1 MKILVTGGAGFIGSH
16 IVEYLVQR
24 GDSVTVVDNL
34 NTGKI
39 ENLKS
44 VFKKINFAQIDI
56 RDFKVLKNLME
67 NIDGIFHQ
75 AAMAS
80 VQDSFRIP
88 EKFHDVNVNGTENI
102 FKIAKEF
109 GIKVVYASS
118 SSVYG
123 DTSILP
129 TTESDEKRPINPYA
143 KTKLEKDKLA
153 EQYAKNGLKVIGLR
167 YFNVFGPRQSK
178 EYAGVIKLF
187 LERIQ
192 QGLPPLVNGDGL
204 QIRDFVYVD
213 DVVNANILSM
223 ESDIDFE
230 FFSAPHIPFHH
241 STSQLIANIA
251 LLTCTILSFASF
263 FAFCS
268 PFCNIRAISSLLML
282 FLRSRIGSST
292 FSIAFKHH
300 LLHSTHPIPAV
311 RHPSSTF
318 FIVSSSLNALW

>member
-1 MKILVTGGAGFIGSH
+1 MKYVVTGGAGFIGSH
-16 IVEYLVQR
+16 LTERLVKQ
-24 GDSVTVVDNL
+24 GDVVTVLDNL

-44 VFKKINFAQIDI
+44 VSKKINFVQNDI
-56 RDFKVLKNLME
+56 RDFEVLRSLME
-67 NIDGIFHQ
+67 NVDGVFHQ

-213 DVVNANILSM
+213 DAVNANILSM

-230 FFSAPHIPFHH
+230 FFNIGTGTTISILDLANMIIKFSGLKIKPIHRSALPGDVRATQADITKVKTMLKWRPT
-241 STSQLIANIA
+241 TSIQDWLK
-251 LLTCTILSFASF
+251 S
-263 FAFCS
+263 
-268 PFCNIRAISSLLML
+268 
-282 FLRSRIGSST
+282 
-292 FSIAFKHH
+292 
-300 LLHSTHPIPAV
+300 AV
-311 RHPSSTF
+311 LD
-318 FIVSSSLNALW
+318 VKNNL

>member
-1 MKILVTGGAGFIGSH
+1 MKYVVTGGAGFIGSH
-16 IVEYLVQR
+16 LIEKLVKQ
-24 GDSVTVVDNL
+24 GDVVTVLDNL

-44 VFKKINFAQIDI
+44 VSKKINFVQNDI
-56 RDFKVLKNLME
+56 RDFEVLRSLME
-67 NIDGIFHQ
+67 NVDGVFHQ

-213 DVVNANILSM
+213 DAVNANILSM

-230 FFSAPHIPFHH
+230 FFNIGTGTTISILDLANMIIKFSGLKIKPIHRPALSGDVRATQADITKVKTMLKWKPT
-241 STSQLIANIA
+241 TSIQDWLK
-251 LLTCTILSFASF
+251 
-263 FAFCS
+263 
-268 PFCNIRAISSLLML
+268 SSVLDIKNNL
-282 FLRSRIGSST
+282 
-292 FSIAFKHH
+292 
-300 LLHSTHPIPAV
+300 
-311 RHPSSTF
+311 
-318 FIVSSSLNALW
+318 

>member
-1 MKILVTGGAGFIGSH
+1 MKVLVTGGAGFIGSH

-230 FFSAPHIPFHH
+230 FFNIGTGTTISI
-241 STSQLIANIA
+241 LDLANIIIKFSGLKIKPIHRPA
-251 LLTCTILSFASF
+251 L
-263 FAFCS
+263 
-268 PFCNIRAISSLLML
+268 PGDVRATQADITKVKTML
-282 FLRSRIGSST
+282 KWRPT
-292 FSIAFKHH
+292 TSIQDWLKSVV
-300 LLHSTHPIPAV
+300 LDIKNNL
-311 RHPSSTF
+311 
-318 FIVSSSLNALW
+318 

>member
-230 FFSAPHIPFHH
+230 FFNIGTGTTISI
-241 STSQLIANIA
+241 LDLANIIIKFSGLKIKPIHRPA
-251 LLTCTILSFASF
+251 L
-263 FAFCS
+263 
-268 PFCNIRAISSLLML
+268 PGDVRATQADITKVKTML
-282 FLRSRIGSST
+282 KWRPT
-292 FSIAFKHH
+292 TSIQDWLK
-300 LLHSTHPIPAV
+300 SAV
-311 RHPSSTF
+311 LD
-318 FIVSSSLNALW
+318 VKNNL

>member
-1 MKILVTGGAGFIGSH
+1 VLVLSEVI
-16 IVEYLVQR
+16 VQR

-230 FFSAPHIPFHH
+230 FFNIGTGTTISI
-241 STSQLIANIA
+241 LDLANIIIKFSGLKIKPIHRPA
-251 LLTCTILSFASF
+251 L
-263 FAFCS
+263 
-268 PFCNIRAISSLLML
+268 PGDVRATQADITKVKTML
-282 FLRSRIGSST
+282 KWRPT
-292 FSIAFKHH
+292 TSIQDWLK
-300 LLHSTHPIPAV
+300 SAV
-311 RHPSSTF
+311 LD
-318 FIVSSSLNALW
+318 IKNNL

>member
-1 MKILVTGGAGFIGSH
+1 MKYVVTGGAGFIGSH
-16 IVEYLVQR
+16 LTERLVKQ
-24 GDSVTVVDNL
+24 GDIVTVIDNQ

-44 VFKKINFAQIDI
+44 VSKKINFVQNDI
-56 RDFKVLKNLME
+56 RDFEVLRSLME
-67 NIDGIFHQ
+67 NVDGVFHQ

-213 DVVNANILSM
+213 DAVNANILSM

-230 FFSAPHIPFHH
+230 FFNIGTGTTISILDLANMIIKFSGLKIKPIHRPALSGDVRATQADITKVKTMLKWRPTISIQDWLKSAV
-241 STSQLIANIA
+241 LDVKNN
-251 LLTCTILSFASF
+251 L
-263 FAFCS
+263 
-268 PFCNIRAISSLLML
+268 
-282 FLRSRIGSST
+282 
-292 FSIAFKHH
+292 
-300 LLHSTHPIPAV
+300 
-311 RHPSSTF
+311 
-318 FIVSSSLNALW
+318 

>member
-1 MKILVTGGAGFIGSH
+1 MKYVVTGGAGFIGSH
-16 IVEYLVQR
+16 LTERLVKQ
-24 GDSVTVVDNL
+24 GDVVTVIDNQ

-44 VFKKINFAQIDI
+44 VSKKINFVQNDI
-56 RDFKVLKNLME
+56 RDFEVLRSLME
-67 NIDGIFHQ
+67 NVDGVFHQ

-129 TTESDEKRPINPYA
+129 ITESDEKRPINPYA

-192 QGLPPLVNGDGL
+192 QDLPPLVNGDGL

-213 DVVNANILSM
+213 DVNANMLAM
-223 ESDIDFE
+223 ESNVNGE
-230 FFSAPHIPFHH
+230 FFNIGTNSVV
-241 STSQLIANIA
+241 SVLDLANMI
-251 LLTCTILSFASF
+251 IK
-263 FAFCS
+263 
-268 PFCNIRAISSLLML
+268 
-282 FLRSRIGSST
+282 
-292 FSIAFKHH
+292 FSGLK
-300 LLHSTHPIPAV
+300 LKPIHQPAV
-311 RHPSSTF
+311 PGDVKATQADITKAKMMLKWKPTTSIENWLKSTVLD
-318 FIVSSSLNALW
+318 IKNNL

>member
-1 MKILVTGGAGFIGSH
+1 MKYVVTGGTGFIGSH
-16 IVEYLVQR
+16 LTERLVKQ
-24 GDSVTVVDNL
+24 GNVVTVLDNL

-44 VFKKINFAQIDI
+44 VSKKINFVQNDI
-56 RDFKVLKNLME
+56 RDFEVLRSLME
-67 NIDGIFHQ
+67 NVDGVFHQ

-213 DVVNANILSM
+213 DVINANILSM

-230 FFSAPHIPFHH
+230 FFNIGTGTTISI
-241 STSQLIANIA
+241 LDLANIIIKFSGLKIKPIHRPA
-251 LLTCTILSFASF
+251 L
-263 FAFCS
+263 
-268 PFCNIRAISSLLML
+268 PGDVRATQADITKVKTML
-282 FLRSRIGSST
+282 KWRPT
-292 FSIAFKHH
+292 TSIQDWLK
-300 LLHSTHPIPAV
+300 SAV
-311 RHPSSTF
+311 LD
-318 FIVSSSLNALW
+318 IKNNL